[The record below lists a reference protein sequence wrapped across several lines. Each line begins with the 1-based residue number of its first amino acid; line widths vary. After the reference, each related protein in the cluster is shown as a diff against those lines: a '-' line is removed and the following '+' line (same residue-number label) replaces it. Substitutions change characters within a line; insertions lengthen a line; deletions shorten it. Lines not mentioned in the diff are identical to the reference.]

1 MRRTQGH
8 SSSDHVSDEAF
19 EPYRL
24 LAVRV
29 LARAC
34 MDLTNPSGSGVDR
47 ESARV
52 FLAGSGMLLH
62 WCRVAGLDPSR
73 LLASPPGALAGRR
86 LRSEPPSSVT
96 G

>member
-1 MRRTQGH
+1 
-8 SSSDHVSDEAF
+8 
-19 EPYRL
+19 
-24 LAVRV
+24 
-29 LARAC
+29 
-34 MDLTNPSGSGVDR
+34 
-47 ESARV
+47 
-52 FLAGSGMLLH
+52 MLLH